1 MPILSVGRAS
11 KRRAGVTLVEML
23 IVVTLLSLMV
33 GITFPSISSGVETL
47 RLNSAAEDVVGFFNF
62 AINRAERRQ
71 HAIEV
76 TISRE
81 ANALIAR
88 SPEPGFE
95 RVVRFPDRVT
105 ILAIVPPL
113 PMEDPRGRRI
123 LIMPGAPPPRT
134 GVVLANAK
142 GDRRLIRLD
151 PVSGLPQ
158 VVKLGPRE
166 TE

>member
-1 MPILSVGRAS
+1 MI
-11 KRRAGVTLVEML
+11 
-23 IVVTLLSLMV
+23 IVVTLVSLMV

-81 ANALIAR
+81 SNVLIAR

-95 RVVRFPDRVT
+95 RVVRLPGRVT

-113 PMEDPRGRRI
+113 PMEDPRGRRF
-123 LIMPGAPPPRT
+123 LIMPGSPPPRT

-142 GDRRLIRLD
+142 GDRRLVRLD

-158 VVKLGPRE
+158 VVKLGPQE
-166 TE
+166 SE